1 MGFIYKL
8 VQRKRYYQC
17 TLTQTISG
25 VFVAQSL
32 VFSTSIV
39 FCKSLFVLFF
49 LAIVLSILHRCTAF
63 DYPFGIF
70 KLFLHQSS
78 IITEKIMAKA
88 AQSQRTLQQSSTI
101 AKTITPKQHNLGKNY
116 HKAAQSEGK
125 LCQNSTIT
133 EKIKIKQHNNKEN
146 YAKGQI
152 TDSSVTGIIPKSTIT
167 RILTPNQHNSRQ
179 NHV

>member
-1 MGFIYKL
+1 MGSIYKL

-17 TLTQTISG
+17 TQTISG

-49 LAIVLSILHRCTAF
+49 GHCFV
-63 DYPFGIF
+63 YPSSMYGFWLPLWYF
-70 KLFLHQSS
+70 QTFL
-78 IITEKIMAKA
+78 
-88 AQSQRTLQQSSTI
+88 
-101 AKTITPKQHNLGKNY
+101 TPKQHNNRENYGKSGTITKKITTKQHYSKANY
-116 HKAAQSEGK
+116 AKKATQSEGK

-146 YAKGQI
+146 YTKGQI
-152 TDSSVTGIIPKSTIT
+152 TDNIKAAQSQGNYTK
-167 RILTPNQHNSRQ
+167 QHNHKDTYTKSAQ
-179 NHV
+179 